1 MTFDFDDWAE
11 MARRDPE
18 QFEARRDEL
27 IRRQIEQASAASRQR
42 MTGLQ
47 WRIDCMRRK
56 AGTPL
61 AACMA
66 ISGMMWDSML
76 GENGLIEQLQ
86 QLGDK
91 LRSRE
96 RPVAEIVPLRPLR
109 DDRPD

>member
-1 MTFDFDDWAE
+1 MSFDFDDWAE

-18 QFEARRDEL
+18 QFEARREEL

-76 GENGLIEQLQ
+76 GENGLIEQIQ
-86 QLGDK
+86 QLGDN
-91 LRSRE
+91 LRTRE
-96 RPVAEIVPLRPLR
+96 RSAARVIPFQPRVPRE
-109 DDRPD
+109 PD